1 MGMAK
6 RAFVAVTT
14 RALIQ
19 RINRRLAKDE
29 RILKT
34 ARSQRTEQS
43 VGKFF
48 VVDLARNYIVEQDVH
63 PETLGRELGVLDKW
77 ERVQDDE

>member
-1 MGMAK
+1 MGKAK
-6 RAFVAVTT
+6 PTFIAITT
-14 RALIQ
+14 RAMIQ

-29 RILKT
+29 RILKA

-48 VVDLARNYIVEQDVH
+48 VVDLARNLIVEQDVD
-63 PETLGRELGVLDKW
+63 PETLGRKLGVLDKW
-77 ERVQDDE
+77 EMVQDDE